1 MSGIDE
7 VQSFMN
13 ESASQ
18 MKLNQ
23 DVMVYF
29 CDVAKSVSSGKM
41 HSGHVIKLIM
51 ALVMITF

>member
-13 ESASQ
+13 ESSSQ

-29 CDVAKSVSSGKM
+29 CDVTKSVSSGKM

-51 ALVMITF
+51 ALLMITF